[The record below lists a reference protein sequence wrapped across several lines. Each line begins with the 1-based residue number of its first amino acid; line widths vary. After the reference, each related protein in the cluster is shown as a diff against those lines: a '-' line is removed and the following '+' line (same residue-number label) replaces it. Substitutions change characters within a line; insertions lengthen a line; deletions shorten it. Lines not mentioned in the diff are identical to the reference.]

1 MHDLCLRLG
10 DLSREELARRV
21 VSPDLLAQVDR
32 LVRSRRLLELRIA
45 GERRLI
51 AAEDAARY
59 RDGLGIPLPPGLASA
74 LLEPVA
80 QPVLE
85 LVRRYARTHGPF
97 TLREAADRFAL
108 DAAAVENALRLL
120 AHEGRVLE
128 GGFTP
133 GGLHGEW
140 CDAEMLRLIRR
151 KSLAKLRREV
161 EPVEQHTLARFL
173 THWQGLLTPR
183 RSGNLD
189 ALLDAIESLQG
200 APLPASLVET
210 AVLPARIADYAPAG
224 LDTLIA
230 AGEVAWAGV
239 EPIGERDGRIALFLA
254 DKLPLL
260 TQQRPLAEPLTE
272 REDKLLAVLESTGAS
287 FFDALHQAV
296 GGGYPGETIDALWTL
311 VWRGLITNDSL
322 HALRAYTARPESARA
337 PRRLQT
343 GAVFRSRRTTPPTA
357 QGRWSLLPIRAKGG
371 EGTPTATEA
380 SHALA
385 LQLLNRYGVLLR
397 EQVAAENVPG
407 GFSAV
412 YDVLKALEESGRIR
426 RGYFVAGLGATQ
438 FALPAAV
445 DLLRQLRNA
454 PPQEKPEFVQLAA
467 TDPANPY
474 GSVLRWPELPVADE
488 DAETA
493 PRVLTRAA
501 YAEVILRNG
510 QLVAWLRRGNPNLL
524 VFLPA
529 EEPERSQA
537 ASGLAHFLCARGQ
550 ERLRG
555 GSHQGVLITTING
568 QPVAAHPMARFLMD
582 AGFHAGPLGMHLRRI
597 PLPVGQYPGGPHAG
611 EVQ

>member
-1 MHDLCLRLG
+1 
-10 DLSREELARRV
+10 
-21 VSPDLLAQVDR
+21 
-32 LVRSRRLLELRIA
+32 
-45 GERRLI
+45 
-51 AAEDAARY
+51 
-59 RDGLGIPLPPGLASA
+59 
-74 LLEPVA
+74 
-80 QPVLE
+80 
-85 LVRRYARTHGPF
+85 
-97 TLREAADRFAL
+97 
-108 DAAAVENALRLL
+108 
-120 AHEGRVLE
+120 
-128 GGFTP
+128 
-133 GGLHGEW
+133 
-140 CDAEMLRLIRR
+140 
-151 KSLAKLRREV
+151 
-161 EPVEQHTLARFL
+161 
-173 THWQGLLTPR
+173 
-183 RSGNLD
+183 
-189 ALLDAIESLQG
+189 
-200 APLPASLVET
+200 
-210 AVLPARIADYAPAG
+210 
-224 LDTLIA
+224 
-230 AGEVAWAGV
+230 
-239 EPIGERDGRIALFLA
+239 
-254 DKLPLL
+254 
-260 TQQRPLAEPLTE
+260 
-272 REDKLLAVLESTGAS
+272 
-287 FFDALHQAV
+287 
-296 GGGYPGETIDALWTL
+296 
-311 VWRGLITNDSL
+311 
-322 HALRAYTARPESARA
+322 
-337 PRRLQT
+337 LQT

-357 QGRWSLLPIRAKGG
+357 QGRWSLLPLRAQKGNEAKHTSMSVSAG
-371 EGTPTATEA
+371 PSATEA

-555 GSHQGVLITTING
+555 GGHQGVLITTING